1 MICNTM
7 KQGQINTDRKIA
19 HRGNLYQ
26 QPTSNGFVRKSNF
39 GGGFITPNSLGARI
53 IDADRTRLLTAYDIK
68 ILNERTPLM
77 TMPPNQ
83 IEANK
88 TLIPLGKLQESQSQF
103 PFIASIP
110 TNFVY
115 RKEQEFIKEEQ
126 EEDMLKQTEKI
137 LDRIQ
142 QVQEQ
147 RALENPKVL
156 EKGLFA

>member
-1 MICNTM
+1 M

-26 QPTSNGFVRKSNF
+26 QPTSNGMVRKGHF

-53 IDADRTRLLTAYDIK
+53 IDADRTRFLTSYDIK
-68 ILNERTPLM
+68 ILNEKTPFA

-83 IEANK
+83 MEANK
-88 TLIPLGKLQESQSQF
+88 TLVPLGKLQESQSRF

-115 RKEQEFIKEEQ
+115 KKEQEVL
-126 EEDMLKQTEKI
+126 EDKVENEMLEKTEKL

-142 QVQEQ
+142 QVQEE
-147 RALENPKVL
+147 RALMKPKVL